1 MRMTVGVSQARGRVR
16 TGPLPLVCART
27 PAARPTDAEL
37 TNPAKGKRVAPML
50 DRTGKPGD
58 TCWLPRLAPGQGR
71 GSGFSLSAGG
81 KGCGP
86 RGRRRTR
93 AAFTLIELL
102 VTLLVIAVLAALL
115 LPALSRARDRAR
127 RIACLNN
134 LKQLGLGSAMYA
146 TDHQGHLSGA
156 TWREP
161 MASQVRGLRTTDR
174 HVADDDFNW
183 LFPAYISVAFGRST
197 FVCPA
202 TRNFIRTNLVPH
214 PRKAGQWLVQDLA
227 DNGATPQTPSGS
239 SYEVFGNFSGNF
251 KKTEQSVLTYAISQ
265 YRRVP
270 PGTRPGPARILL
282 MMDADDPGGPNDAN
296 NYPDPGDNHGAIG
309 AQANFCD
316 GHAEFIPRRR
326 WLHVWNLAHDSN
338 RQVP

>member
-1 MRMTVGVSQARGRVR
+1 MS
-16 TGPLPLVCART
+16 
-27 PAARPTDAEL
+27 
-37 TNPAKGKRVAPML
+37 
-50 DRTGKPGD
+50 DRTGQPGV
-58 TCWLPRLAPGQGR
+58 TRRLRHLPSAVAM
-71 GSGFSLSAGG
+71 GSWCFVRVGAAD
-81 KGCGP
+81 
-86 RGRRRTR
+86 RRTGERRSGVR

-115 LPALSRARDRAR
+115 LPALSRAQDRAR

-146 TDHQGHLSGA
+146 SDHEGHLSGA

-161 MASQVRGLRTTDR
+161 MAGQVRGLRTTDR

-183 LFPAYISVAFGRST
+183 LVPAYVPAAFGRST

-214 PRKAGQWLVQDLA
+214 PRKPGQWLVQDLA
-227 DNGATPQTPSGS
+227 DNGASPQAPSGS
-239 SYEVFGNFSGNF
+239 SYEVFGNFSGNI
-251 KKTEQSVLTYAISQ
+251 KKTELSVLTYAISR
-265 YRRVP
+265 YSRVP
-270 PGTRPGPARILL
+270 RGTRPGPAQILL
-282 MMDADDPGGPNDAN
+282 MTDADDTSGANDAN
-296 NYPDPGDNHGAIG
+296 NYPDPADNHGAIG

-316 GHAEFIPRRR
+316 GHAEFIPRPR

-338 RQVP
+338 RLGP